1 MDTNVK
7 LILAVGA
14 GALLGAG
21 AMTQSNVFGG
31 GVNEAKVKEIVREVI
46 KSEPKLI
53 IESVQNMQNADMQ
66 EKTAKASEAL
76 KDKALRLAIYDNA
89 NSPFIGP
96 ADSDKVVVEFFD
108 YNCPACKM
116 QFKELAKLAKQDP
129 DIKVIFKEYPIFG
142 PQSDTN
148 SKIALAVFKLDPE
161 KYFPF
166 HEKMMSHE
174 GRADEAA
181 ALGFA
186 KSLGLDVA
194 KIKAEIAKPEYAEM
208 LQTNRGIGDKLHV
221 QGTPTLIVGDELI
234 PHAVNVTEIEQKLG
248 KK

>member
-31 GVNEAKVKEIVREVI
+31 GVNESRVKEIVREVI
-46 KSEPKLI
+46 KEEPKLI
-53 IESVQNMQNADMQ
+53 IESVQNMQKGDMK
-66 EKTAKASEAL
+66 EKSAKASEAL

-89 NSPFIGP
+89 HSPFIGP
-96 ADSDKVVVEFFD
+96 ANSEKVVVEFFD
-108 YNCPACKM
+108 YNCPACKA
-116 QFKELAKLAKQDP
+116 QFVELAKVAKQDP

-148 SKIALAVFKLDPE
+148 SKIGLAVAKLSPE
-161 KYFPF
+161 HYFAF
-166 HEKMMSHE
+166 HEKMMNNP
-174 GRADEAA
+174 GRADEAT

-186 KSLGLDVA
+186 KSLGVDVA
-194 KIKAEIAKPEYAEM
+194 KIKAEIAKPEYDEM

-221 QGTPTLIVGDELI
+221 QGTPTLIVGDEVI
-234 PHAVNVTEIEQKLG
+234 PHMVSQAEIEQRLS